1 MKRQWIVYC
10 ILIFYIRIHFRKQSD
25 PLVKIPEY
33 KGVAFKTMRILDKHA
48 VPPASGNADG
58 ALEAEMAR
66 LACLICVHAPYDG
79 TFSQRIPGLHVG
91 RYSRIDTVAKTFY
104 LPSLLIV
111 VQGAKAVTV
120 GQEVYQFGRSH
131 MLMLPVALPVALQTT
146 LASPVEPF
154 LCVKLDIDPQ
164 KIAELVLKVYPRGLP
179 PVRQRSP
186 GYITSAGVS
195 IVNAVR
201 RLMECLPNPDD
212 AELLAPLV
220 VDEIL
225 IRLLRSPIGIHV
237 AEMGF
242 ANSGV
247 QRVAKAIAWLRDNFS
262 QQMKVADLAELV
274 HMSVSSF
281 HEHFKSVT
289 SMSPLQYQKVLR
301 LQEARRL
308 MLSRQ
313 MDADATTACRLVGYV
328 SDSQFSRDYSR
339 FFGSPPRKDMARLR
353 QQT

>member
-1 MKRQWIVYC
+1 M
-10 ILIFYIRIHFRKQSD
+10 S
-25 PLVKIPEY
+25 EY
-33 KGVAFKTMRILDKHA
+33 KGVAEETMRILNEH
-48 VPPASGNADG
+48 VVSLASGNVEESLD
-58 ALEAEMAR
+58 AEMTR
-66 LACLICVHAPYDG
+66 LAHLIYAHAPHDG

-91 RYSRIDTVAKTFY
+91 RYSRIDTDVKTFY

-111 VQGAKAVTV
+111 AQGAKAVTV

-146 LASPVEPF
+146 LASLSEPF

-164 KIAELVLKVYPRGLP
+164 RIAELVLKVYPQGLP

-186 GYITSAGVS
+186 GYITNADLG
-195 IVNAVR
+195 IANAVT
-201 RLMECLPNPDD
+201 RLVECLRNSSDT
-212 AELLAPLV
+212 ELLAPLI

-225 IRLLRSPIGIHV
+225 IRLLRSPIGIHA

-242 ANSGV
+242 ADSGV
-247 QRVAKAIAWLRDNFS
+247 QRVAKAIDWLRDNFS

-289 SMSPLQYQKVLR
+289 SMSPLQYQKALR

-353 QQT
+353 PQT

>member
-1 MKRQWIVYC
+1 
-10 ILIFYIRIHFRKQSD
+10 
-25 PLVKIPEY
+25 
-33 KGVAFKTMRILDKHA
+33 MRITNEHA
-48 VPPASGNADG
+48 VPSVSGSAEG
-58 ALEAEMAR
+58 SLEAEMAR
-66 LACLICVHAPYDG
+66 LARLICDHAPHDG
-79 TFSQRIPGLHVG
+79 TFSQFIPGLYVG
-91 RYSRIDTVAKTFY
+91 RYSRIDTVVKTFY
-104 LPSLLIV
+104 LPSLLLV

-131 MLMLPVALPVALQTT
+131 MLMLPVALPVALQTK
-146 LASPVEPF
+146 LASPSEPF

-164 KIAELVLKVYPRGLP
+164 RIAELVLKVYPQGLP
-179 PVRQRSP
+179 PVSQRSS
-186 GYITSAGVS
+186 GYITNAGLN

-201 RLMECLPNPDD
+201 RLVECLPNPDD
-212 AELLAPLV
+212 AELLAPLI

-225 IRLLRSPIGIHV
+225 IRLLRSPIGVHV

-242 ANSGV
+242 ADSGV

-262 QQMKVADLAELV
+262 QQMKVVDLAELV

-289 SMSPLQYQKVLR
+289 SMSPLQYQKALR

-308 MLSRQ
+308 MLSRP
-313 MDADATTACRLVGYV
+313 MNADATTACRLVGYV

-339 FFGSPPRKDMARLR
+339 FFGNPPRKDMARLR
-353 QQT
+353 QQG